1 MSEAVEER
9 SIGLTVGRAKEAP
22 TPKRRKASP
31 FTYMLLIVSVVV
43 SIFPLYWTF
52 VVASNTTAVVSRM
65 PPALL
70 PGSRFLTN
78 VQSVLERTQFFKAL
92 ANSAI
97 VAGTV
102 TISVIFF
109 CTLAGFAF
117 AKLRFRGRGVL
128 FVIVIATLMVP
139 VELGIIPRFMIM
151 TRLGWVNQLQAVI
164 VPGMVTAFG
173 VFWMR
178 QYISAAVPNEL
189 LDAGRVDGC
198 STFRLFWSV
207 VVPAVRP
214 AAAILGLFTFLQSWN
229 EFVWPLIALRDP
241 DKLTVQIALQ
251 RLRDAYYEDYSLIM
265 TGTLMATIP
274 VLILFIVAGK
284 QIISGIMEGA
294 IKG

>member
-22 TPKRRKASP
+22 TAKHRKASP
-31 FTYMLLIVSVVV
+31 LTYAVLVISVLV

-52 VVASNTTAVVSRM
+52 VVASNTTAVVSRR

-70 PGSRFLTN
+70 PGSLFLNN
-78 VQSVLERTQFFKAL
+78 VQSVLDRTQFFRAL

-97 VAGTV
+97 VSATV
-102 TISVIFF
+102 AVSVIFF

-117 AKLRFRGRGVL
+117 AKLRFRGRSVL

-151 TRLGWVNQLQAVI
+151 SNLGWVNQLQAVI

-229 EFVWPLIALRDP
+229 EFVWPLIVLRDP